1 MSTNT
6 NGLQINS
13 KPHNNILLSKQNG
26 DKQPITF
33 MSGMIFA
40 WNKPNQIP
48 NGWTK
53 CDGGFMQQTV
63 LNRKN
68 KLLNNG
74 HPIPDFRG
82 KMLRM
87 QNTRAQAY
95 EPLTTDEKN
104 INLRNKRQA
113 DRDAP
118 MFKGYSS
125 YTRYSVIAQH
135 NAGGQQTSKGIERIR
150 AAISC
155 FILHSKT
162 ISILLFTL
170 FSLYKPTYDKEECF
184 LV

>member
-1 MSTNT
+1 M
-6 NGLQINS
+6 GI
-13 KPHNNILLSKQNG
+13 H
-26 DKQPITF
+26 
-33 MSGMIFA
+33 A
-40 WNKPNQIP
+40 E
-48 NGWTK
+48 
-53 CDGGFMQQTV
+53 TV

-68 KLLNNG
+68 NLLNNG

-135 NAGGQQTSKGIERIR
+135 NAGGQQTVKESQRIR

-162 ISILLFTL
+162 IVSILHYFHYINQRMIRRNV
-170 FSLYKPTYDKEECF
+170 FWYR
-184 LV
+184 